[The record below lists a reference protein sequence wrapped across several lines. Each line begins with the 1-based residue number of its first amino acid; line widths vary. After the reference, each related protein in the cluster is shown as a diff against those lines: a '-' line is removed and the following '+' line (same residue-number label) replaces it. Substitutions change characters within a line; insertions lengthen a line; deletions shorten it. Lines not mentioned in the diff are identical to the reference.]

1 MREIRWKC
9 IFRVNFILLPRGFD
23 VGALIPQVLAGSPNH
38 SEALNNLL
46 TLINCGSSKEIGEM
60 ARVTPT
66 WSSRGQTLKP
76 F

>member
-1 MREIRWKC
+1 M
-9 IFRVNFILLPRGFD
+9 
-23 VGALIPQVLAGSPNH
+23 GALIPQVLAGSPNH